1 MDAKLSWEQHI
12 DYLATKLS
20 ALCYT
25 LNILASNIGRD
36 AVLVMQMLTPYYK
49 MG

>member
-20 ALCYT
+20 A
-25 LNILASNIGRD
+25 
-36 AVLVMQMLTPYYK
+36 VLHTKHISLKYWP
-49 MG
+49 